1 MGVSKSLPSE
11 VKLIE
16 PPTSDTS
23 KKLKQQIETTSN
35 IVTTNKNEDTVNVNI
50 NLNIDGKSLP
60 SNLADMLFKNPATVR
75 DLENKVL
82 DVLDKKDILRSSK
95 GRYNKR

>member
-1 MGVSKSLPSE
+1 
-11 VKLIE
+11 
-16 PPTSDTS
+16 
-23 KKLKQQIETTSN
+23 
-35 IVTTNKNEDTVNVNI
+35 
-50 NLNIDGKSLP
+50 
-60 SNLADMLFKNPATVR
+60 MLFKNPATVR